1 MIKESINKLVE
12 QKNLSEAEIQEVMQE
27 IMEGKATSAQIAAF
41 ITALRIKGETVEE
54 ITGCAK
60 VMRAKAQ
67 KINVDGKTIVDTCG
81 TGGDKKG
88 TFNISTATAFV
99 VAGAEESL
107 AVAKHGNRSVSSHCG
122 SADVL
127 QFLGVKVDASPAIVE
142 KCVNEIGI
150 GFFFAPIFHESMK
163 YAIGPRREIGIRT
176 VFNILGPL
184 TNPANAQAQVLG
196 VYSSSLTE
204 PMAKVLGKLGVK
216 QAFVV
221 YGVDGLDE
229 VTTTGD
235 TMVSELKDGQVST
248 FYIQPENFDLPR
260 AKLSDLQGG
269 SIEENAQIL
278 LDVLKGKEGHPLNI
292 VVLNAAVAITAGKQ
306 KKADN
311 VAEKIRLIK
320 ESVDLARKSID
331 SGSALQKLE
340 LLKEYTNS

>member
-12 QKNLSEAEIQEVMQE
+12 QKNLPEAEIQEVMQE
-27 IMEGKATSAQIAAF
+27 IMEGKATPAQIAAF

-81 TGGDKKG
+81 TGGDRKG
-88 TFNISTATAFV
+88 TFNISTAAAFV
-99 VAGAEESL
+99 VAGVEGSL

-127 QFLGVKVDASPAIVE
+127 QYLGVKVDVSPEIVE
-142 KCVNEIGI
+142 KCVNELGI
-150 GFFFAPIFHESMK
+150 GFFFAPTFHESMK

-260 AKLSDLQGG
+260 AKLADLQGG
-269 SIEENAQIL
+269 SIEENAQIF

-292 VVLNAAVAITAGKQ
+292 VILNAAVAITAGKQ
-306 KKADN
+306 EKTDN
-311 VAEKIRLIK
+311 VADKIRLIK

-331 SGSALQKLE
+331 SGAALRKLE